1 MGKLNEK
8 LNYQVYMW
16 IAICTTAVVSVLM
29 IVMTLIGSIKSLS
42 IEVGVSTFESV
53 ILGFASIYLMYL
65 QCETIHN
72 LNMSCGLKENGET
85 INKSKNFVVVG
96 LLSLVTVGIY
106 SLYWIYRQEARMI
119 EAGKKYR
126 INNTFESEEK
136 KAFPCIIAGL
146 ICNLIGFFLMLAY
159 VNSLKEHL
167 VSYFFTGDLGWET
180 ITLLVMARIVM
191 MGGVVLTSAGYLV
204 FYHDVN
210 ILSAAFN
217 RETKNGTLIVCEIHK
232 GKDINGGGNGHVV
245 PPTPKPMDGKVRM
258 LSGQYAGSEIR
269 LKPDE
274 RIVIGREPK
283 QCDLIC
289 ASEQVS
295 RVHLSITYR
304 IVGGKGEYFV
314 KDMSTNGTISSKTG
328 KLPKEQEV
336 KQPVGA
342 VLTLGKSSES
352 IQLL

>member
-8 LNYQVYMW
+8 LNYLIYAGL
-16 IAICTTAVVSVLM
+16 AIGTMAFMFIMSIILG
-29 IVMTLIGSIKSLS
+29 LAGS
-42 IEVGVSTFESV
+42 VGVLTV
-53 ILGFASIYLMYL
+53 IGWICSIVLAAASIYLRYIK
-65 QCETIHN
+65 CEAIHN
-72 LNMSCGLKENGET
+72 LNMACGLKENGET
-85 INKSKNFVVVG
+85 INKSKNFVMVD
-96 LLSLVTVGIY
+96 LLTGVTAGIY
-106 SLYWIYRQEARMI
+106 GLYWVYRQEARMI

-126 INNTFESEEK
+126 ISSQFESEAK

-146 ICNLIGFFLMLAY
+146 VCKGIGIVLLIAYFAAVTSDAFMVAFRGETGGQIALRIFALLFILA
-159 VNSLKEHL
+159 
-167 VSYFFTGDLGWET
+167 
-180 ITLLVMARIVM
+180 
-191 MGGVVLTSAGYLV
+191 GVVLNAAGYYL

-217 RETKNGTLIVCEIHK
+217 RETKNGTLIVCEKNK
-232 GKDINGGGNGHVV
+232 GKDIPV
-245 PPTPKPMDGKVRM
+245 PPMPKPMDGKVRM